1 MRASTRQR
9 IRKKAIPVAMA
20 LLRAVL
26 FTALTFV
33 VIYPLLTK
41 LCASFMAL
49 RDVHDM
55 SVRYIPRHPTLS
67 HYRDV
72 WRQLDLSAVYP
83 LTVQFTALVALLQTL
98 SATVAG

>member
-33 VIYPLLTK
+33 VI
-41 LCASFMAL
+41 
-49 RDVHDM
+49 
-55 SVRYIPRHPTLS
+55 
-67 HYRDV
+67 
-72 WRQLDLSAVYP
+72 
-83 LTVQFTALVALLQTL
+83 
-98 SATVAG
+98 